1 MRTTIITSTNSTTGY
16 EIRIVNDDGIVE
28 TKPIT
33 EIVDDGKTLKLPEN
47 PSNRK
52 YFSIKKVN
60 EANGEIELTYKAT
73 VTLGTST
80 NSTKKLEDYLDESD
94 RELYLALVE
103 KAKKAKEEAAKKPK
117 TEVEKAR
124 ARYERA
130 LAELK
135 RLEEAEA

>member
-80 NSTKKLEDYLDESD
+80 NSTKKLEDYLNESD

-135 RLEEAEA
+135 KLEEAEA

>member
-1 MRTTIITSTNSTTGY
+1 MKTIITTSITSTTGY
-16 EIRIVNDDGIVE
+16 ELRIVNDDGHME

-60 EANGEIELTYKAT
+60 DANGEIELTYKAT
-73 VTLGTST
+73 ITIGTTGST
-80 NSTKKLEDYLDESD
+80 SKKLEDYLDESD
-94 RELYLALVE
+94 RELYIALVE
-103 KAKKAKEEAAKKPK
+103 KAKRAKEEAAKKPK